1 MGKFAR
7 SILISAAMCFGGL
20 AAQSAD
26 AQQMYIY
33 PEKGQSAE
41 QQNKDKYECSQWAT
55 GQTGF
60 DPTQAANLYE
70 GDSSAGRGAVVGG
83 AAKGAVGGAVIGA
96 IAGNAGKGA
105 AIGAAGGG
113 MLGAGRRGSAKKA
126 DEQKVKQSQAQYRT
140 GLENYNRA
148 MSTCLK
154 GRGYSVS

>member
-1 MGKFAR
+1 MKIYEKLFATGVVA
-7 SILISAAMCFGGL
+7 LGL
-20 AAQSAD
+20 FVATATAG

-33 PEKGQSAE
+33 PEKGQSAD
-41 QQNKDKYECSQWAT
+41 QQSKDKIECSQWAT

-60 DPTQAANLYE
+60 DPTQAANVYSA
-70 GDSSAGRGAVVGG
+70 DPNAGRGNVVGG

-96 IAGNAGKGA
+96 IAGDAGKGA

-113 MLGAGRRGSAKKA
+113 LLGAGRRGNAKA
-126 DEQKVKQSQAQYRT
+126 SEQKKQEQSQAAYRA

-148 MSTCLK
+148 MSTCLQ